1 MDYTQLT
8 KSDEQ
13 AMLATIGV
21 RTVDELFAGVAE
33 AHKLKERLN
42 IPPGLAEMELLA
54 DLERLASKNVST
66 DQQISFLGGGIYD
79 HFVPTIVGALA
90 MQSEFL
96 TAYTPYQAEASQG
109 VLQAFYEFQTMV
121 CQFTAMDIAN
131 SSLYEFASA
140 AAEAALMACQITRR
154 SRIVVSDATHPDL
167 RRVLKTY
174 LYETSHEVIVVKSTD
189 GVTPIEVIRK
199 AVDDQTAAVIV
210 QHPTFFGTLED
221 MPVIADLAH
230 DGGALLI
237 ASVDPISCGLLK
249 RPGDYGADIVI
260 AEGQSLGVPQSY
272 GGPVLGLLACRQ
284 EYLRKIPGRLV
295 GQTTDRDGRVG
306 YCLTLQT
313 REQHIRREKATSNI
327 CTNQGLLA
335 MHATVY
341 MAALGKSGIAQ
352 VAKRCFDNAHY
363 AAERIAALSNF
374 ELAFDVPF
382 FKEFVVR
389 SKRKDVT
396 AVLEACQQA
405 GVLAGVPLGKWY
417 PQLDDCFMVA
427 VTEKRTKEEMDR
439 LVGALRT
446 A

>member
-8 KSDEQ
+8 ESDQQ
-13 AMLATIGV
+13 AMLATIGA

-33 AHKLKERLN
+33 AHKLKEPLN

-121 CQFTAMDIAN
+121 CQLTAMDIAN

-154 SRIVVSDATHPDL
+154 SRVVVSDATHPDL

-174 LYETSHEVIVVKSTD
+174 LYETDYEVIVVKST
-189 GVTPIEVIRK
+189 GGATPVEAARKVI
-199 AVDDQTAAVIV
+199 DDHTAAVIV

-221 MPVIADLAH
+221 MPAIADVAH
-230 DGGALLI
+230 NAGALLI

-249 RPGDYGADIVI
+249 RPGDYGADIVV

-284 EYLRKIPGRLV
+284 DYLRKIPGRLV
-295 GQTTDRDGRVG
+295 GRTTDRDGRVG
-306 YCLTLQT
+306 YCLTLQA

-335 MHATVY
+335 MHAAVY
-341 MAALGKSGIAQ
+341 LAALGKAGIAQ
-352 VAKRCFDNAHY
+352 VAKRSFDDAHY
-363 AAERIAALSNF
+363 TAERIVALPDF

-389 SKRKDVT
+389 SKSKDVA
-396 AVLEACQQA
+396 AVLKACQQA

-427 VTEKRTKEEMDR
+427 VTEKRTKSEIER
-439 LVGALRT
+439 LVEVLKDV
-446 A
+446 

>member
-8 KSDEQ
+8 ESDQQ
-13 AMLATIGV
+13 AMLATIGA

-33 AHKLKERLN
+33 AHKLKEPLN

-121 CQFTAMDIAN
+121 CQLTAMDIAN

-154 SRIVVSDATHPDL
+154 SRVVVSDATHPDL
-167 RRVLKTY
+167 RRVLTTY
-174 LYETSHEVIVVKSTD
+174 LYETDHEVIVVKST
-189 GVTPIEVIRK
+189 GGATPVEAIRK
-199 AVDDQTAAVIV
+199 VVDDRTAAVIV

-221 MPVIADLAH
+221 MPAVADIAHNA
-230 DGGALLI
+230 GALLI

-249 RPGDYGADIVI
+249 RPGDYGADIVV

-272 GGPVLGLLACRQ
+272 GGPVLGLLACRKD
-284 EYLRKIPGRLV
+284 YLRKIPGRLV

-374 ELAFDVPF
+374 EMAFDVPF

-389 SKRKDVT
+389 SKRKKVT
-396 AVLEACQQA
+396 AVLKACQQA
-405 GVLAGVPLGKWY
+405 DVLAGVPLGKWY

>member
-8 KSDEQ
+8 DSDVQ
-13 AMLATIGV
+13 AMLATIGAE
-21 RTVDELFAGVAE
+21 TVDELFAGVAE
-33 AHKLKERLN
+33 SYRLPGPLN

-54 DLERLASKNVST
+54 DLERLADKNVST

-79 HFVPTIVGALA
+79 HFVPTIVDSLA

-121 CQFTAMDIAN
+121 CQLTGMDIAN
-131 SSLYEFASA
+131 ASLYEFASA

-154 SRIVVSDATHPDL
+154 SRVVVSDATHPDL
-167 RRVLKTY
+167 RRVLTTY
-174 LYETSHEVIVVKSTD
+174 LYESDHEVTVVKSID
-189 GVTPIEVIRK
+189 GATPIDAIRK
-199 AVDDQTAAVIV
+199 AIDDRAAAVIV

-221 MPVIADLAH
+221 MPAVADVAH
-230 DGGALLI
+230 SAGALLI

-249 RPGDYGADIVI
+249 RPGDYGADIVV

-272 GGPVLGLLACRQ
+272 GGPVLGLLACRK

-295 GQTTDRDGRVG
+295 GQTTDKDGRVG

-335 MHATVY
+335 MRATVY

-352 VAKRCFDNAHY
+352 AAKQCFDHAHY
-363 AAERIAALSNF
+363 AAERIAALPDF
-374 ELAFDVPF
+374 ELAFDAPC
-382 FKEFVVR
+382 FKEFVIR
-389 SKRKDVT
+389 SKSKDVG
-396 AVLEACQQA
+396 AVLKACQQA
-405 GVLAGVPLGKWY
+405 RVLAGVPLAKWY
-417 PQLDDCFMVA
+417 PQLGDCFMVA
-427 VTEKRTKEEMDR
+427 VTEKRTKAEIDR
-439 LVGALRT
+439 LVEALRV

>member
-121 CQFTAMDIAN
+121 CQLTAMDIAN

-154 SRIVVSDATHPDL
+154 SRVVVSDATHPDL

-174 LYETSHEVIVVKSTD
+174 LYETDYEVIVVKST
-189 GVTPIEVIRK
+189 GGATPVEAARKVI
-199 AVDDQTAAVIV
+199 DDHTAAVIV

-221 MPVIADLAH
+221 MPAIADVAH
-230 DGGALLI
+230 NAGALLI

-249 RPGDYGADIVI
+249 RPGDYGADIVV

-284 EYLRKIPGRLV
+284 DYLRKIPGRLV
-295 GQTTDRDGRVG
+295 GRTTDRDGRVG
-306 YCLTLQT
+306 YCLTLQA

-335 MHATVY
+335 MHAAVY
-341 MAALGKSGIAQ
+341 LAALGKAGIAQ
-352 VAKRCFDNAHY
+352 VAKRSFDYAHY
-363 AAERIAALSNF
+363 TAERIVALPDF

-389 SKRKDVT
+389 SKSKDVA
-396 AVLEACQQA
+396 AVLKACQQA

-417 PQLDDCFMVA
+417 PQLNDCFMVA
-427 VTEKRTKEEMDR
+427 VTEKRTKSEIER
-439 LVGALRT
+439 LVEVLKDV
-446 A
+446 

>member
-1 MDYTQLT
+1 
-8 KSDEQ
+8 
-13 AMLATIGV
+13 
-21 RTVDELFAGVAE
+21 
-33 AHKLKERLN
+33 
-42 IPPGLAEMELLA
+42 
-54 DLERLASKNVST
+54 
-66 DQQISFLGGGIYD
+66 
-79 HFVPTIVGALA
+79 
-90 MQSEFL
+90 
-96 TAYTPYQAEASQG
+96 PYQAEASQG

-121 CQFTAMDIAN
+121 CQLTAMDIAN

-154 SRIVVSDATHPDL
+154 SRVVVSDATHPDL

-174 LYETSHEVIVVKSTD
+174 LYETDYEVIVVKST
-189 GVTPIEVIRK
+189 GGATPVEAARKVI
-199 AVDDQTAAVIV
+199 DDHTAAVIV

-221 MPVIADLAH
+221 MPAIADVAH
-230 DGGALLI
+230 NAGALLI

-249 RPGDYGADIVI
+249 RPGDYGADIVV

-284 EYLRKIPGRLV
+284 DYLRKIPGRLV
-295 GQTTDRDGRVG
+295 GRTTDRDGRVG
-306 YCLTLQT
+306 YCLTLQA

-335 MHATVY
+335 MHAAVY
-341 MAALGKSGIAQ
+341 LAALGKAGIAQ
-352 VAKRCFDNAHY
+352 VAKRSFDYAHY
-363 AAERIAALSNF
+363 TAERIVALPDF

-389 SKRKDVT
+389 SKSKDVA
-396 AVLEACQQA
+396 AVLKACQQA

-427 VTEKRTKEEMDR
+427 VTEKRTKSEIER
-439 LVGALRT
+439 LVEVLKDV
-446 A
+446 

>member
-121 CQFTAMDIAN
+121 CQLTAMDIAN

-154 SRIVVSDATHPDL
+154 SRVVVSDATHPDL

-174 LYETSHEVIVVKSTD
+174 LYETDYEVIVVKST
-189 GVTPIEVIRK
+189 GGATPVEAARKVI
-199 AVDDQTAAVIV
+199 DDHTAAVIV

-221 MPVIADLAH
+221 MPAIADVAH
-230 DGGALLI
+230 NAGALLI

-249 RPGDYGADIVI
+249 RPGDYGADIVV

-284 EYLRKIPGRLV
+284 DYLRKIPGRLV
-295 GQTTDRDGRVG
+295 GRTTDRDGRVG
-306 YCLTLQT
+306 YCLTLQA

-335 MHATVY
+335 MHAAVY
-341 MAALGKSGIAQ
+341 LAALGKAGIAQ
-352 VAKRCFDNAHY
+352 VAKRSFDYAHY
-363 AAERIAALSNF
+363 TAERIVALPDF

-389 SKRKDVT
+389 SKSKDVA
-396 AVLEACQQA
+396 AVLKACQQA

-427 VTEKRTKEEMDR
+427 VTEKRTKSEIER
-439 LVGALRT
+439 LVEVLKDV
-446 A
+446 

>member
-8 KSDEQ
+8 TSDVQ
-13 AMLATIGV
+13 TLLATIGAN
-21 RTVDELFAGVAE
+21 TVDELFAGVAE
-33 AHKLKERLN
+33 AHKLKGRLS

-79 HFVPTIVGALA
+79 HFVPTIVDSLA

-121 CQFTAMDIAN
+121 CQLTAMDIAN

-154 SRIVVSDATHPDL
+154 SRVVVSDATHPDL
-167 RRVLKTY
+167 RRVLTTY
-174 LYETSHEVIVVKSTD
+174 LYESDHEVVVAKST
-189 GVTPIEVIRK
+189 GGATPIEALRK
-199 AVDDQTAAVIV
+199 VLNNHTAAVIV

-221 MPVIADLAH
+221 MPAVADVAH
-230 DGGALLI
+230 NAGALLI

-249 RPGDYGADIVI
+249 RPGDYGADIVV

-272 GGPVLGLLACRQ
+272 GGPVLGLLACRKD
-284 EYLRKIPGRLV
+284 YLRKIPGRLV

-335 MHATVY
+335 MRATVY
-341 MAALGKSGIAQ
+341 MAALGKSGVAQ
-352 VAKRCFDNAHY
+352 VAKRCFDHAHY
-363 AAERIAALSNF
+363 AAERIAALPDF
-374 ELAFDVPF
+374 ELAFDAPF

-389 SKRKDVT
+389 SKSRDA
-396 AVLEACQQA
+396 AVVLKACQQA
-405 GVLAGVPLGKWY
+405 GVLAGVPLAKWY
-417 PQLDDCFMVA
+417 PRLGDCFMVA
-427 VTEKRTKEEMDR
+427 VTEKRTKDEIDQ
-439 LVGALRT
+439 LVDTLGT

>member
-121 CQFTAMDIAN
+121 CQLTAMDIAN

-154 SRIVVSDATHPDL
+154 SRVVVSDATHPDL

-174 LYETSHEVIVVKSTD
+174 LYETDHEVLVVKSTE
-189 GVTPIEVIRK
+189 GATPIEAVRK
-199 AVDDQTAAVIV
+199 AVDDRTAAVIV

-221 MPVIADLAH
+221 MPAIADLAH
-230 DGGALLI
+230 DAGALLI

-249 RPGDYGADIVI
+249 RPGDYGADIVV
-260 AEGQSLGVPQSY
+260 AEGQPLGMPQSY
-272 GGPVLGLLACRQ
+272 GGPVLGLLACRKD
-284 EYLRKIPGRLV
+284 YLRKIPGRLV

-306 YCLTLQT
+306 YCLTLQA

-335 MHATVY
+335 MHAAVY
-341 MAALGKSGIAQ
+341 LAALGKSGIAQ
-352 VAKRCFDNAHY
+352 VAKRSFDKAHY
-363 AAERIAALSNF
+363 TAERITALPDF

-389 SKRKDVT
+389 SKSKDVA
-396 AVLEACQQA
+396 AVLKACQQA

-417 PQLDDCFMVA
+417 PQLNDCFMVA
-427 VTEKRTKEEMDR
+427 VTEKRTKSEIER
-439 LVGALRT
+439 LVEVLKDV
-446 A
+446 

>member
-121 CQFTAMDIAN
+121 CQLTAMDIAN

-174 LYETSHEVIVVKSTD
+174 LYETDHEVIVVKSTD

-221 MPVIADLAH
+221 MPAIADLAH

-284 EYLRKIPGRLV
+284 DYLRKIPGRLV

-396 AVLEACQQA
+396 AVLKACQQA
-405 GVLAGVPLGKWY
+405 GVLGGVPLGKWY

-427 VTEKRTKEEMDR
+427 VTEKRTKEDMDR

>member
-8 KSDEQ
+8 KSDVQ

-21 RTVDELFAGVAE
+21 ETVDELFAGVAE

-79 HFVPTIVGALA
+79 HFVPTIVDALA

-121 CQFTAMDIAN
+121 CQLTAMDIAN

-154 SRIVVSDATHPDL
+154 SRVVVSDATHPDL

-174 LYETSHEVIVVKSTD
+174 LYETDHEVTVVQSAN
-189 GVTPIEVIRK
+189 GATPIEAVRK
-199 AVDDQTAAVIV
+199 AVDEHTSAVIV

-221 MPVIADLAH
+221 MPAIADLAH
-230 DGGALLI
+230 GAGALLI

-249 RPGDYGADIVI
+249 RPGDYGADIVV

-284 EYLRKIPGRLV
+284 DYLRKIPGRLV

-363 AAERIAALSNF
+363 TAERIAALPGF
-374 ELAFDVPF
+374 ELAFDAPF

-389 SKRKDVT
+389 CKSKDV
-396 AVLEACQQA
+396 AVVLKACQQA

-439 LVGALRT
+439 LVGVLRT

>member
-8 KSDEQ
+8 QSDEQ

-121 CQFTAMDIAN
+121 CQLTAMDIAN

-154 SRIVVSDATHPDL
+154 SRVVVSDATHPDL

-174 LYETSHEVIVVKSTD
+174 LYETDHEVIVVKST
-189 GVTPIEVIRK
+189 GGATPVEAARK
-199 AVDDQTAAVIV
+199 VVDDHTAAVIV

-221 MPVIADLAH
+221 MPAIADLAH
-230 DGGALLI
+230 DAGALLI

-249 RPGDYGADIVI
+249 RPGDYGADIVV
-260 AEGQSLGVPQSY
+260 AEGQPLGMPQSY
-272 GGPVLGLLACRQ
+272 GGPVLGLLACRKD
-284 EYLRKIPGRLV
+284 YLRKIPGRLV

-306 YCLTLQT
+306 YCLTLQA

-335 MHATVY
+335 MHAAVY
-341 MAALGKSGIAQ
+341 LAALGKSGIAQ
-352 VAKRCFDNAHY
+352 VAKRSFDKAHY
-363 AAERIAALSNF
+363 TAERITALPDF

-389 SKRKDVT
+389 SKSKDVA
-396 AVLEACQQA
+396 AVLKACQQA

-417 PQLDDCFMVA
+417 PQLNDCFMVA
-427 VTEKRTKEEMDR
+427 VTEKRTKSEIER
-439 LVGALRT
+439 LVEVLKDV
-446 A
+446 

>member
-1 MDYTQLT
+1 
-8 KSDEQ
+8 
-13 AMLATIGV
+13 
-21 RTVDELFAGVAE
+21 
-33 AHKLKERLN
+33 
-42 IPPGLAEMELLA
+42 
-54 DLERLASKNVST
+54 
-66 DQQISFLGGGIYD
+66 
-79 HFVPTIVGALA
+79 
-90 MQSEFL
+90 
-96 TAYTPYQAEASQG
+96 
-109 VLQAFYEFQTMV
+109 
-121 CQFTAMDIAN
+121 
-131 SSLYEFASA
+131 
-140 AAEAALMACQITRR
+140 
-154 SRIVVSDATHPDL
+154 
-167 RRVLKTY
+167 
-174 LYETSHEVIVVKSTD
+174 
-189 GVTPIEVIRK
+189 
-199 AVDDQTAAVIV
+199 
-210 QHPTFFGTLED
+210 PTFFGTLED
-221 MPVIADLAH
+221 MPAVADLAH
-230 DGGALLI
+230 GAGALLI

-249 RPGDYGADIVI
+249 RPGDYGADIVV

-284 EYLRKIPGRLV
+284 DYLRKIPGRLV

-363 AAERIAALSNF
+363 AAERITASPDF
-374 ELAFDVPF
+374 ELAFDAPF

-389 SKRKDVT
+389 SKSKDVT
-396 AVLEACQQA
+396 AVLKACQQA

>member
-8 KSDEQ
+8 ESDQQ
-13 AMLATIGV
+13 AMLATIGA

-33 AHKLKERLN
+33 AHKLKEPLN

-121 CQFTAMDIAN
+121 CQLTAMDIAN

-154 SRIVVSDATHPDL
+154 SRVVVSDATHPDL
-167 RRVLKTY
+167 RRVLTTY
-174 LYETSHEVIVVKSTD
+174 LYETDHEVIVVKST
-189 GVTPIEVIRK
+189 GGATPVEAIRK
-199 AVDDQTAAVIV
+199 VVDDRTAAVIV

-221 MPVIADLAH
+221 MPAVADIAHNA
-230 DGGALLI
+230 GALLI

-249 RPGDYGADIVI
+249 RPGDYGADIVV

-272 GGPVLGLLACRQ
+272 GGPVLGLLACRKD
-284 EYLRKIPGRLV
+284 YLRKIPGRLV

-363 AAERIAALSNF
+363 TAERIAALPDF
-374 ELAFDVPF
+374 ELAFDAPF

-389 SKRKDVT
+389 CKRKKVT
-396 AVLEACQQA
+396 AVLKACQQA
-405 GVLAGVPLGKWY
+405 DVLAGVPLGKWY

>member
-13 AMLATIGV
+13 AMLATIGAE
-21 RTVDELFAGVAE
+21 TVDELFAGVAE
-33 AHKLKERLN
+33 SHRLKGRLN

-121 CQFTAMDIAN
+121 CQLTAMDIAN

-154 SRIVVSDATHPDL
+154 SRVVVSDAAHPDL

-174 LYETSHEVIVVKSTD
+174 LYETDHEVIVVKSTD
-189 GVTPIEVIRK
+189 GATPVEAVRK
-199 AVDDQTAAVIV
+199 AVDKHTAAVIV

-221 MPVIADLAH
+221 MPAIANVAH
-230 DGGALLI
+230 DAGALLV

-249 RPGDYGADIVI
+249 RPGDYGADIVV

-272 GGPVLGLLACRQ
+272 GGPVLGLLACRKD
-284 EYLRKIPGRLV
+284 YLRKIPGRLV

-335 MHATVY
+335 MHATVH
-341 MAALGKSGIAQ
+341 MAALGKSGIGQ

-363 AAERIAALSNF
+363 AAERIAGLPGF
-374 ELAFDVPF
+374 ELAFDASF

-389 SKRKDVT
+389 SRRKDVA
-396 AVLEACQQA
+396 AVLKACQQA
-405 GVLAGVPLGKWY
+405 GVLAGVSLGKWY
-417 PQLDDCFMVA
+417 PQLNDCFMVA
-427 VTEKRTKEEMDR
+427 VTEKRTKGEIDR
-439 LVGALRT
+439 LVGALKD

>member
-154 SRIVVSDATHPDL
+154 
-167 RRVLKTY
+167 
-174 LYETSHEVIVVKSTD
+174 
-189 GVTPIEVIRK
+189 
-199 AVDDQTAAVIV
+199 
-210 QHPTFFGTLED
+210 
-221 MPVIADLAH
+221 
-230 DGGALLI
+230 
-237 ASVDPISCGLLK
+237 
-249 RPGDYGADIVI
+249 
-260 AEGQSLGVPQSY
+260 
-272 GGPVLGLLACRQ
+272 
-284 EYLRKIPGRLV
+284 
-295 GQTTDRDGRVG
+295 
-306 YCLTLQT
+306 
-313 REQHIRREKATSNI
+313 
-327 CTNQGLLA
+327 
-335 MHATVY
+335 
-341 MAALGKSGIAQ
+341 
-352 VAKRCFDNAHY
+352 
-363 AAERIAALSNF
+363 
-374 ELAFDVPF
+374 
-382 FKEFVVR
+382 
-389 SKRKDVT
+389 
-396 AVLEACQQA
+396 
-405 GVLAGVPLGKWY
+405 
-417 PQLDDCFMVA
+417 
-427 VTEKRTKEEMDR
+427 
-439 LVGALRT
+439 
-446 A
+446 

>member
-8 KSDEQ
+8 ESDEQ
-13 AMLATIGV
+13 TMLATIGAK
-21 RTVDELFAGVAE
+21 TVDELFAGVNE
-33 AHKLKERLN
+33 AHKLKERLD

-79 HFVPTIVGALA
+79 HFVPTIVDSLA

-96 TAYTPYQAEASQG
+96 TAYTPYQPEASQG

-121 CQFTAMDIAN
+121 CQLTGMDIAN
-131 SSLYEFASA
+131 ASFYEFASA
-140 AAEAALMACQITRR
+140 AAEAALMACRITRR
-154 SRIVVSDATHPDL
+154 SRVVVSDATHPDL
-167 RRVLKTY
+167 RRVLTTY
-174 LYETSHEVIVVKSTD
+174 LYETDHEVIVVKSTD
-189 GVTPIEVIRK
+189 GATPIEAVRK
-199 AVDDQTAAVIV
+199 LVDEHTAAVIV

-230 DGGALLI
+230 GAGALLI

-249 RPGDYGADIVI
+249 RPGDYGADIVV

-272 GGPVLGLLACRQ
+272 GGPVLGLLAFRQ
-284 EYLRKIPGRLV
+284 AYLRKIPGRLV

-306 YCLTLQT
+306 YCLTLQS

-335 MHATVY
+335 MRATVY

-352 VAKRCFDNAHY
+352 VAKRCFDTAHH
-363 AAERIAALSNF
+363 AAERIAALPSF

-396 AVLEACQQA
+396 AVLKACQQA

-427 VTEKRTKEEMDR
+427 VTEKRTKSEIER
-439 LVGALRT
+439 LVDALRT

>member
-8 KSDEQ
+8 ESDEQ

-33 AHKLKERLN
+33 AHKLKEPLN

-121 CQFTAMDIAN
+121 CQLTAMDIAN

-154 SRIVVSDATHPDL
+154 SRVVVSDATHPDL
-167 RRVLKTY
+167 RRVLTTY
-174 LYETSHEVIVVKSTD
+174 LYETDHEVIVVKST
-189 GVTPIEVIRK
+189 GGATPVEAIRK
-199 AVDDQTAAVIV
+199 VVDDRTAAVIV

-221 MPVIADLAH
+221 MPAVADIAHNA
-230 DGGALLI
+230 GALLI

-249 RPGDYGADIVI
+249 RPGDYGADIVV

-272 GGPVLGLLACRQ
+272 GGPVLGLLACRKD
-284 EYLRKIPGRLV
+284 YLRKIPGRLV

-363 AAERIAALSNF
+363 TAERIAALPDF
-374 ELAFDVPF
+374 ELAFDTPF

-389 SKRKDVT
+389 SKRKKVT
-396 AVLEACQQA
+396 AVLKACQQA
-405 GVLAGVPLGKWY
+405 DVLAGVPLGKWY